1 MNTNWMINLVKL
13 IKIDKRGKKGIFPT
27 QAILK
32 VKVVPLTTMPVPASS
47 SAPSLDSSL
56 DVDPPLPKN
65 RTEAWRE

>member
-1 MNTNWMINLVKL
+1 MNKNWMINLVKL

-32 VKVVPLTTMPVPASS
+32 VKVVPASS

-56 DVDPPLPKN
+56 DVDPPLPEN
-65 RTEAWRE
+65 HTEAWRENLIKNT